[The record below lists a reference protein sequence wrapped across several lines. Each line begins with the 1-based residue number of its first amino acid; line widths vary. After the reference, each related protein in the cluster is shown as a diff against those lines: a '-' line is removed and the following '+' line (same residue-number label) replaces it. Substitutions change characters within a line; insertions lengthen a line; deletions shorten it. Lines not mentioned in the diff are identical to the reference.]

1 MDFGSVLI
9 VLIDLLDVFD
19 DLYENED
26 LQQILRKLPFVYDE
40 MIVSLE

>member
-1 MDFGSVLI
+1 MDLGSVFI

>member
-1 MDFGSVLI
+1 MGSVFI